1 MAYKYNNV
9 SDHSV
14 LQIKDEDKDDVI
26 AENDGNMA
34 TLTKDRNYV
43 ELIVSSIRGKLLQ
56 DPPSTARSCIFRIP
70 NVLRRH
76 NEKAFVPNLVSIG
89 PFQHGKKNLKVMQE
103 IKLWYLHCLLDRKP
117 TSETSLEYLVEA
129 IKSMEQDCRDCYGEK
144 IHMSSQKFVEMMVVD
159 GCFIVELFRKY
170 AKEVPRNED
179 DPVFNTSWMTSV
191 FRKDL
196 SLLEN
201 QLPWKVVDC
210 LFHHT
215 KEKDEPKS
223 KALLLLALEFFEVSA
238 FGQDPQADRPLETKH
253 LLDGIRNSLLASS
266 PQAETHDY
274 WEPIPS
280 VTELLQAG
288 VEFKR
293 RSDTWDNMLDI
304 TFENG
309 VMEIPPIDIGEN
321 AESLFRNLIAYEQSD
336 PSITDCNITSYA
348 VILDNLINTSTDA
361 DFLIQKKII
370 LTQLSKEDI
379 ACLFNRLYSDTVVGY
394 FCYEN
399 LTKNVNA
406 YYQGRWHRWQ
416 TILRRDYFSNPW
428 SIFSLAAALLILGF
442 TFLQTLYSLLTYY

>member
-1 MAYKYNNV
+1 MAGSNV

-14 LQIKDEDKDDVI
+14 MQIRDEDRRDDVI
-26 AENDGNMA
+26 AENNGNMV
-34 TLTKDRNYV
+34 TLSENRNGV
-43 ELIVSSIRGKLLQ
+43 ELIVSSIRGKLHQ
-56 DPPSTARSCIFRIP
+56 NPPSTARSCIFRIP
-70 NVLRRH
+70 NVLHRH

-144 IHMSSQKFVEMMVVD
+144 IHMSSEKFVEMMVVD

-179 DPVFNTSWMTSV
+179 DPVFCTAWMKLALT
-191 FRKDL
+191 KDL
-196 SLLEN
+196 FLLEN

-215 KEKDEPKS
+215 MEKDEPES
-223 KALLLLALEFFEVSA
+223 NALLLLALKFFEVSA
-238 FGQDPQADRPLETKH
+238 FGQDPQPDPEPKH
-253 LLDGIRNSLLASS
+253 LLDGIRSSLLASYPS
-266 PQAETHDY
+266 QDTPRY

-288 VEFKR
+288 VKFEL
-293 RSDTWDNMLDI
+293 RSNTWDNMLDI
-304 TFENG
+304 TFEKG
-309 VMEIPPIDIGEN
+309 VMEIPPISIEEN
-321 AESLFRNLIAYEQSD
+321 AESLFRNLIAYEQCD
-336 PSITDCNITSYA
+336 PSIKSCNITSYA
-348 VILDNLINTSTDA
+348 VILDNLINTSKDA
-361 DFLIQKKII
+361 DFLIPKQII
-370 LTQLSKEDI
+370 VTKLSKEDI
-379 ACLFNRLYSDTVVGY
+379 ACLFNRLYSDTIVGY
-394 FCYEN
+394 FCYVE
-399 LTKNVNA
+399 LTKNVNE
-406 YYQGRWHRWQ
+406 YYQDRWHRWQ